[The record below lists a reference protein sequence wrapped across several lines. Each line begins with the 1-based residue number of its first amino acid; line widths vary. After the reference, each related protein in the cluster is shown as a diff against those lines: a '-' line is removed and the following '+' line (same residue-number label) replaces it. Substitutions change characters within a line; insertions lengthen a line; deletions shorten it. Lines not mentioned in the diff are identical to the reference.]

1 MPVDSIYKRT
11 LPFQKRGPLIAV
23 EGLDGSGK
31 SELVRA
37 LRARLEAAG
46 QQVIASNWNDTTEI
60 YNLMMRLNAAGR
72 LDNDTRCLLGAV
84 ELAARYHYIVR
95 PALDAGTTVLLSKYL
110 LSAVA
115 HSRVRGHSM
124 AFVRPLYDFAHEP
137 DVTLY
142 VDIPVEVA
150 LARKRRAGRIG
161 FWEAGLDL
169 ALDLPLADALRLY
182 GDRGLDDAFV
192 DRRFLRFQGQLAELH
207 RELLRGSSVVFLD
220 GTLPADE
227 LVERAV
233 SAVGPIVADAIT
245 SACRPS
251 PDGRQEVRT

>member
-1 MPVDSIYKRT
+1 MEEKRPRTCVPVDSIYKRT

-110 LSAVA
+110 LAAVA

-169 ALDLPLADALRLY
+169 ALDLPPAPPPGRPPPAGRAGPPRRVPAPAFPARRGPPPGPPPRPLA
-182 GDRGLDDAFV
+182 GKRGRKP
-192 DRRFLRFQGQLAELH
+192 RR
-207 RELLRGSSVVFLD
+207 RG
-220 GTLPADE
+220 
-227 LVERAV
+227 
-233 SAVGPIVADAIT
+233 
-245 SACRPS
+245 
-251 PDGRQEVRT
+251 